1 MIWWG
6 NWKALH
12 KRDTRQVFRPK
23 IDTKKLVLAL
33 DQHLQFLSM
42 SASLNQQCPVKITF
56 HCIINSLDGGSEWQ
70 IIPVAVNCV
79 NISIKLPP
87 DDYR

>member
-1 MIWWG
+1 MG
-6 NWKALH
+6 KLEGAAQEGYQASVQAEDRH
-12 KRDTRQVFRPK
+12 
-23 IDTKKLVLAL
+23 KKLVLAL